1 MTVKKTFDYSKI
13 MISRILAVTLAL
25 TPTWAFATDALDKVL
40 ETQTT
45 PPAEN
50 TIEPTPLEDFGN
62 SENQTIPGTEP
73 LYDQGVTITQ
83 VEIEGNE
90 HIPDDEILST
100 IETLP
105 GTVYNKRHLKQDL
118 ENIYNLGWFTE
129 NMRAVPVT
137 AKDGIHVKY
146 EVHEN
151 PMVKDFI
158 VEGNTVIDSR
168 ELLEPFDK
176 LAGKPQN
183 IKAINEAIKGIE
195 KDYQDKGYVLTRV
208 DGIDQNDDGTVI
220 IKVNEGR
227 IHKITF
233 QGNKKTK
240 DFVIRRSL
248 AQNEGEVYNEKTV
261 QADMKRIFSTQTVSD
276 VRRVVKASSEAPD
289 QYDLVIETDEKK
301 TGTISLGGGLDT
313 GTGVFGSAGY
323 NDPNFLGRGYNLG
336 LMASVGSGVIGNAAT
351 VVRRRTLQFQANFFN
366 PSLFETKNSLGT
378 QLYARQFGSFNVPYA
393 IESRYGGGFTI
404 GRPLESIPNTAVSIG
419 TSFETIHLSEGY
431 ADRVASHG
439 VTTAQRKKQLEGGS
453 FVYLDPSIYYDT
465 RNNRFDPNSG
475 YFISLA
481 DRFALGIAG
490 QTNSYSNVTGDI
502 RRYLRVTDTTTFALQ
517 GRGGYN
523 YLGNIPDF
531 NKFRMGGPFDIRGF
545 QVGSLG
551 VGDHF
556 LMGSAELRTKV
567 PFLKKLK
574 KYPIYDMLQ
583 LAMFADAGQLF
594 SRSVTDDN
602 YGRRG
607 FGIST
612 GVGIRLNLPYLG
624 PLRFDLGIPIA
635 GAKYNVNNINFGV
648 GQKF

>member
-1 MTVKKTFDYSKI
+1 MTQNNKKPFITTLLAFT
-13 MISRILAVTLAL
+13 LAVSPTLA
-25 TPTWAFATDALDKVL
+25 FASDALDKVL

-45 PPAEN
+45 APSE
-50 TIEPTPLEDFGN
+50 TTLEPTPLEDFGN

-83 VEIEGNE
+83 VEIDGNE
-90 HIPDDEILST
+90 HIPDDELLGA

-105 GTVYNKRHLKQDL
+105 GTVYNKRRLKQDL

-129 NMRAVPVT
+129 NMRAVPTT
-137 AKDGIHVKY
+137 AKDGIHIKY

-151 PMVKDFI
+151 PMVKDFV
-158 VEGNTVIDSR
+158 VEGNKVIESR

-183 IKAINEAIKGIE
+183 IKAINEAIKGVE

-208 DGIDQNDDGTVI
+208 DGIDQDEDGTVV
-220 IKVNEGR
+220 IKVNEGKL
-227 IHKITF
+227 HKITF

-240 DFVIRRSL
+240 DFVIRRAM
-248 AQNEGEVYNEKTV
+248 AQKEGEVYNEKTV

-276 VRRVVKASSEAPD
+276 VRRVVKASTEVPD
-289 QYDLVIETDEKK
+289 EYDLVIETDEKK
-301 TGTISLGGGLDT
+301 TGTVSLGGGLDT

-323 NDPNFLGRGYNLG
+323 NDPNFMGRGYNLSVMG
-336 LMASVGSGVIGNAAT
+336 SVGSGVIGNAAT
-351 VVRRRTLQFQANFFN
+351 VVRRRTLQFQTSFYN

-378 QLYARQFGSFNVPYA
+378 QAYARQFGSFNVPYA
-393 IESRYGGGFTI
+393 IESRYGGGVTL
-404 GRPLESIPNTAVSIG
+404 GRPLESIPNTAASLG
-419 TSFETIHLSEGY
+419 LSFESIHLSEGY

-439 VTTAQRKKQLEGGS
+439 VSTATRKNQLEGGS
-453 FVYLDPSIYYDT
+453 FVYLDPSIYYDS

-475 YFISLA
+475 YYISLA
-481 DRFALGIAG
+481 DRVALGFGG
-490 QTNSYSNVTGDI
+490 QSNSYSNVTGDI
-502 RRYLRVTDTTTFALQ
+502 RRYMRVTDNTTFAIQ

-531 NKFRMGGPFDIRGF
+531 NKFRMGGPFDVRGF

-551 VGDHF
+551 IGDHYM
-556 LMGSAELRTKV
+556 MGSAEIRTKV

-583 LAMFADAGQLF
+583 VAMFADAGQLF
-594 SRSVTDDN
+594 GRGSTDDN

-607 FGIST
+607 FGASA
-612 GVGIRLNLPYLG
+612 GLGIRLNLPYLG
-624 PLRFDLGIPIA
+624 PLRFDFGVPIA
-635 GAKYNVNNINFGV
+635 GARYNVNNINFGV